1 MKSHQLKKV
10 SLTLDEIYEC
20 IKKDTEHGK
29 NVFKHQIPH
38 WVYVSDE
45 VKLQLISDGFKVYIG
60 NWDGILNNS
69 LIIEW

>member
-1 MKSHQLKKV
+1 MKSHELKKV
-10 SLTLDEIYEC
+10 SLTLDEIYES
-20 IKKDTEHGK
+20 IKKDTQHGK
-29 NVFKHQIPH
+29 NIFKYQIPH